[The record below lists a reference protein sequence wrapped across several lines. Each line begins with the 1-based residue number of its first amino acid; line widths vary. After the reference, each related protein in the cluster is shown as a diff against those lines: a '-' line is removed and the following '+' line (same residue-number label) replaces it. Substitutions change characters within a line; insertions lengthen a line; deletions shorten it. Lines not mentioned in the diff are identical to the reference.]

1 MLLLIS
7 HPGRLEETLM
17 CSEQLTLC
25 QECVLPC
32 VLLSHQS
39 RRAYSTFPEVQ
50 VQGGIRA
57 RPAPRGT
64 KGALSASGA
73 MNQVAGRAQR
83 LTVAAKTNTKFSTL
97 EKSDAMKMATA
108 AMKGIDPRRVSKR
121 RWVWLARR
129 AVKEYICNGGR
140 VVLRRDRLS
149 PRCVDANK
157 CCY

>member
-1 MLLLIS
+1 M
-7 HPGRLEETLM
+7 H
-17 CSEQLTLC
+17 
-25 QECVLPC
+25 
-32 VLLSHQS
+32 
-39 RRAYSTFPEVQ
+39 VQ
-50 VQGGIRA
+50 
-57 RPAPRGT
+57 PPRGT

-129 AVKEYICNGGR
+129 AVKEYICDGAAWFYAAIVCHHGALMQINA
-140 VVLRRDRLS
+140 VIDT
-149 PRCVDANK
+149 
-157 CCY
+157 